1 MRVQSVY
8 DALPAYKEVSM
19 LARLVTGRYRNGF
32 EDQPYTVGAVR
43 PSWLRRMIA
52 TLFTRKH

>member
-1 MRVQSVY
+1 
-8 DALPAYKEVSM
+8 M

-32 EDQPYTVGAVR
+32 EDQPYTVAAVR
-43 PSWLRRMIA
+43 PSWFRRMIA